1 MSEGLYI
8 DRWEKLPEE
17 KKQKLNIVKVENLD
31 FMAEDKEK
39 ILSILNDNTQYDVLF
54 NVLGSRV
61 GRGEEEFRKVDFT
74 YVVNSCILC
83 EKLNISHFSNCSAAN
98 ASKDSWFLYSRVKG
112 EAEEECLKRNVNY
125 VSILRPGIILN
136 RDKFDILNSVFK
148 DNSSKSVI
156 LNQEKAELDIFDG
169 KFLNNNL
176 SKSVIHNCGEYVSV
190 SSSLF
195 EHNTS
200 DLKNASNIFNET
212 KLKLKK
218 VAIKDNNI
226 TIFNEGIIFLK
237 DPNFLISG
245 PGSIIGEEIQKDNF
259 DF

>member
-1 MSEGLYI
+1 MTDKKINAIIIGATGAVGRELVDYLLMNDNYGKVTIFVRRVI
-8 DRWEKLPEE
+8 DRWEKLSEE
-17 KKQKLNIVKVENLD
+17 QKNKLNIVKVENLD

-112 EAEEECLKRNVNY
+112 EAEEECLKKNVNY

-136 RDKFDILNSVFK
+136 RENDDR
-148 DNSSKSVI
+148 
-156 LNQEKAELDIFDG
+156 
-169 KFLNNNL
+169 
-176 SKSVIHNCGEYVSV
+176 
-190 SSSLF
+190 
-195 EHNTS
+195 
-200 DLKNASNIFNET
+200 
-212 KLKLKK
+212 
-218 VAIKDNNI
+218 
-226 TIFNEGIIFLK
+226 
-237 DPNFLISG
+237 
-245 PGSIIGEEIQKDNF
+245 IGEKIIAFYHFCQKLLRKILLWLCSLMI
-259 DF
+259 